1 LDLDKAEGAIVL
13 WDMAKGRNVVFKE
26 YDPDQAMLLPPSLE
40 ELISKA
46 HAVRV
51 VASVIERID
60 IEPLVETYKGGG
72 TSSYHPRM
80 LLKVLVYAY
89 LNNIYSSRRIEGALK
104 ENIHFMWLS
113 GMKRPDHHTIN
124 RFRGQ
129 RLKNNI
135 REVFTQVVLL
145 LMEAGHVDLKAV
157 YTDGTKLEANANK
170 YTFVWAK
177 SIATNK
183 KKMKARLEELWDYA
197 QGVAAE
203 ELRGEDPGE
212 MQELDPQKVEQ
223 TIDAINAALKGKPVE
238 KEVQQK
244 LSYARK
250 NWGPNLRKYRMQEL
264 ILGERGSYSKTDP
277 HATFMRMKDDH
288 MGNGQLKAGYN
299 VQWSTQDQF
308 IVHYSLHQDTTD
320 TKTLIPHYE
329 QLKAQLGKLPGAAVA
344 DAGYGSEQNYE
355 YLEAESVEAFV
366 KYNYFHREQQ
376 KSHQEKYPF
385 EQGRL
390 YYNAARNEYT
400 CPMGQP
406 MRHIGDQRS
415 TTKAGHP
422 QNVSRYQAH
431 NCAGCPLNGACHK
444 AKGNRIIEVN
454 HRLNQLKAQA
464 RELLTS
470 EEGLRHRSTRP
481 IEVESAFGNLKQNK
495 GFTRFMLRGLHKVTL
510 EIGLLSTAINLKKWA
525 RILQN
530 KTEEGLQSGLSCLR
544 WAIFQ
549 RFATAPIG

>member
-1 LDLDKAEGAIVL
+1 
-13 WDMAKGRNVVFKE
+13 
-26 YDPDQAMLLPPSLE
+26 MLLPPSLE
-40 ELISKA
+40 ELIDKT

-51 VASVIERID
+51 VCDVIDRID
-60 IEPLVETYKGGG
+60 ITPLVETFKGGG

-89 LNNIYSSRRIEGALK
+89 VNNIYSSRRIEAAIK

-129 RLKNNI
+129 RLKNHI

-145 LMEAGHVDLKAV
+145 LMEAGHVDLKEV
-157 YTDGTKLEANANK
+157 YTDGTKIEANANK

-183 KKMKARLEELWDYA
+183 KKMKAQLEELWDYA
-197 QGVAAE
+197 QGVATE
-203 ELRGEDPGE
+203 ELRGEDPGV
-212 MQELDPQKVEQ
+212 MQQLDPQKVEQ
-223 TIDAINAALKGKPVE
+223 TIDAINAALKGKEVE
-238 KEVQQK
+238 KKVTQK
-244 LSYARK
+244 LSYAKK
-250 NWGPNLRKYRMQEL
+250 NWGANLRKYQMQES
-264 ILGERGSYSKTDP
+264 IIGERGSYSKTDTE
-277 HATFMRMKDDH
+277 ATFMRMKDDH

-308 IVHYSLHQDTTD
+308 IIHYSLHQDTTD
-320 TKTLIPHYE
+320 TKTLTPHY
-329 QLKAQLGKLPGAAVA
+329 QGLQGQLGQLPQAAVA

-355 YLEAESVEAFV
+355 YLEAEGVQAYV

-376 KSHQEKYPF
+376 KSHQEKHPF

-390 YYNAARNEYT
+390 HYNAARNAYI

-406 MRHIGDQRS
+406 MVHIGDHCS
-415 TTKAGHP
+415 TNKAGHTST
-422 QNVSRYQAH
+422 VSRYQAR
-431 NCAGCPLNGACHK
+431 NCAGCPLNGVCHK

-454 HRLNQLKAQA
+454 HRLNKLKAQA
-464 RELLTS
+464 RTLLTS
-470 EEGLRHRSTRP
+470 EEGLKHRSARP
-481 IEVESAFGNLKQNK
+481 VEVESAFGNLKQNK
-495 GFTRFMLRGLHKVTL
+495 GFTRFMLRGLEKVAL

-525 RILQN
+525 RIHQENAKERL
-530 KTEEGLQSGLSCLR
+530 KS
-544 WAIFQ
+544 AIYYFY
-549 RFATAPIG
+549 ATICTPHAVIQHS

>member
-1 LDLDKAEGAIVL
+1 
-13 WDMAKGRNVVFKE
+13 MASHSNVVFKE

-40 ELISKA
+40 ELIGRT

-51 VASVIERID
+51 VNKVIDRID
-60 IEPLVETYKGGG
+60 IEPLMESYKGGG

-89 LNNIYSSRRIEGALK
+89 LNNIFSSRRIEAAVK
-104 ENIHFMWLS
+104 ENIHFMWLA

-124 RFRGQ
+124 RFRGE
-129 RLKNNI
+129 RLKHNI
-135 REVFTQVVLL
+135 REVFTQVVVL

-157 YTDGTKLEANANK
+157 YTDGTKIEANANK

-183 KKMKARLEELWDYA
+183 KKMKAQLEELWDYA

-203 ELRGEDPGE
+203 ELRGDDPGE

-238 KEVQQK
+238 KKVQQK
-244 LSYARK
+244 LSYAKK
-250 NWGPNLRKYRMQEL
+250 NWGANLRKYQRQEG

-277 HATFMRMKDDH
+277 DATFMRMKDDH

-320 TKTLIPHYE
+320 TRTLIPHYE
-329 QLKAQLGKLPGAAVA
+329 QLKAQLGKLPKAAVA
-344 DAGYGSEQNYE
+344 DAGFGSEQNYE
-355 YLEAESVEAFV
+355 YLEAQSVEAYV

-376 KSHQEKYPF
+376 KSHQEKHPF
-385 EQGRL
+385 EQSKL
-390 YYNAARNEYT
+390 YYNAARNEYI

-406 MRHIGDQRS
+406 MRHIGDQLS
-415 TTKAGHP
+415 ITKAGHV
-422 QNVSRYQAH
+422 QTVSRYEAL
-431 NCAGCPLNGACHK
+431 NCAGCTLRGACHK

-454 HRLNQLKAQA
+454 HRLNTLKTQA
-464 RELLTS
+464 RERLTS
-470 EEGLRHRSTRP
+470 EEGLAHRSARP
-481 IEVESAFGNLKQNK
+481 VEVESAFGNLKQNK
-495 GFTRFMLRGLHKVTL
+495 GFTRFMLRGIDKVAL
-510 EIGLLSTAINLKKWA
+510 ETGLLAVAINLKKMA
-525 RILQN
+525 RILHKKAQERIKKVLVGPWN
-530 KTEEGLQSGLSCLR
+530 QPP
-544 WAIFQ
+544 
-549 RFATAPIG
+549 TASLEFFLP

>member
-1 LDLDKAEGAIVL
+1 MSRSRK
-13 WDMAKGRNVVFKE
+13 VVFKQ
-26 YDPDQAMLLPPSLE
+26 YDPGQVMLLPPSLE
-40 ELISKA
+40 ELIDKT

-51 VASVIERID
+51 VDQVIDKID
-60 IEPLVETYKGGG
+60 LDPLVETYKGGG

-80 LLKVLVYAY
+80 LLKVLVYGY
-89 LNNIYSSRRIEGALK
+89 LNNTYSSRRIEAAVK
-104 ENIHFMWLS
+104 ENIHFMWLA

-129 RLKNNI
+129 RLKNHI

-145 LMEAGHVDLKAV
+145 LMEAGHVDLKAA

-183 KKMKARLEELWDYA
+183 KKIKTQLEELWDYA

-203 ELRGEDPGE
+203 ELRGDDPGE
-212 MQELDPQKVEQ
+212 MQEVDPEKVAQ
-223 TIDAINAALKGKPVE
+223 TIDAINEALKGKSIDKQV
-238 KEVQQK
+238 KQK
-244 LSYARK
+244 LNYGEK
-250 NWGPNLRKYRMQEL
+250 NWAANLRKYQMQES

-277 HATFMRMKDDH
+277 DATFMRMKDDH

-308 IVHYSLHQDTTD
+308 ILHYSLHQDTTD
-320 TKTLIPHYE
+320 TRTLIPHYK
-329 QLKAQLGKLPGAAVA
+329 QLQAQLGKLPEASVA

-355 YLEAESVEAFV
+355 YLEGENVEAYV

-376 KSHQEKYPF
+376 KSHQQKHPF
-385 EQGRL
+385 EQSRL
-390 YYNAARNEYT
+390 HYDAQRNAYV

-406 MRHIGDQRS
+406 MRHIGDQVS
-415 TTKAGHP
+415 TNKSGQTSR
-422 QNVSRYQAH
+422 VSRYQAI
-431 NCAGCPLNGACHK
+431 NCAGCPLNGVCHK

-464 RELLTS
+464 RERLTS
-470 EEGLRHRSTRP
+470 EEGLKHRSTRP
-481 IEVESAFGNLKQNK
+481 IEVESAFGNLKANK
-495 GFTRFMLRGLHKVTL
+495 GFTRFMLRGLDKVSL
-510 EIGLLSTAINLKKWA
+510 EIGLLSTAINLKKLA
-525 RILQN
+525 RILQ
-530 KTEEGLQSGLSCLR
+530 KQAEEGLTTAYGFFHSALFIPPQAS
-544 WAIFQ
+544 
-549 RFATAPIG
+549 RFA

>member
-1 LDLDKAEGAIVL
+1 
-13 WDMAKGRNVVFKE
+13 MAKSRNVVFKE

-40 ELISKA
+40 ELIGKT

-51 VASVIERID
+51 VASVIDRID
-60 IEPLVETYKGGG
+60 LDPLVETYKGGG

-89 LNNIYSSRRIEGALK
+89 LNNTYSSRRIEAAIK
-104 ENIHFMWLS
+104 ENIHFMWLA

-145 LMEAGHVDLKAV
+145 LLEAGHVDLKAV
-157 YTDGTKLEANANK
+157 YTDGTKIEANANK

-183 KKMKARLEELWDYA
+183 KKMKAQLEELWDYA

-203 ELRGEDPGE
+203 ELRGDGPGE

-223 TIDAINAALKGKPVE
+223 TINAINAALSGKDVD
-238 KEVQQK
+238 KKVRQK
-244 LSYARK
+244 LTYAGK
-250 NWGPNLRKYRMQEL
+250 NWGPNLRKYQMQES
-264 ILGERGSYSKTDP
+264 ILGERGSYSKTDTD
-277 HATFMRMKDDH
+277 ATFMRMKDDH

-308 IVHYSLHQDTTD
+308 ITHYSLHQDTTD
-320 TKTLIPHYE
+320 TKTLIPHY
-329 QLKAQLGKLPGAAVA
+329 QGLQGQLGQLPQAAVA

-355 YLEAESVEAFV
+355 YLEAEGVEAYV

-385 EQGRL
+385 EQSRL
-390 YYNAARNEYT
+390 YYNAGRNQYI

-406 MRHIGDQRS
+406 MRHIGDQRT
-415 TTKAGHP
+415 TTKAGYE
-422 QNVSRYQAH
+422 QNVSRYQAI
-431 NCAGCPLNGACHK
+431 NCAGCPLSGACHK
-444 AKGNRIIEVN
+444 AKGNRTIEVN
-454 HRLNQLKAQA
+454 HRLNAHKAKA

-470 EEGLRHRSTRP
+470 EEGLKHRSTRP

-495 GFTRFMLRGLHKVTL
+495 GFTRFMLRGIDKVSL

-525 RILQN
+525 RILQ
-530 KTEEGLQSGLSCLR
+530 KKAEEGLQSGLCRLR
-544 WAIFQ
+544 STIFKQ
-549 RFATAPIG
+549 IATAPIG